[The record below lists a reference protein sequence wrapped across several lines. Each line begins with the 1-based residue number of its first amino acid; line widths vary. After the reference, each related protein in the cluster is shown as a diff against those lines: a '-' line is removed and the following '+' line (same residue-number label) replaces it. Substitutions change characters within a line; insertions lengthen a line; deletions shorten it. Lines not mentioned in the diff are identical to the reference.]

1 MTVMIWLTSEDRSA
15 IMNVTDTIRSV
26 LSQRTSILRLISGF
40 LTDVVNDNGH
50 TSDEGKHLSAG
61 KAEVW

>member
-1 MTVMIWLTSEDRSA
+1 
-15 IMNVTDTIRSV
+15 MNVTDTIRSV
-26 LSQRTSILRLISGF
+26 LSQRKSILRLISGF

-61 KAEVW
+61 KAEV